1 MIFFKAAFHANPG
14 GRENEQDQAYVSQN
28 TSFDSLQIYQLTI
41 MYRFDIKLMI
51 IYKVSYFKIFLNIF
65 CIGVSAS
72 ITSSMFRW

>member
-51 IYKVSYFKIFLNIF
+51 I
-65 CIGVSAS
+65 
-72 ITSSMFRW
+72 